1 MKNILV
7 LCIGNI
13 CRSPLAQVLLQRD
26 LPGRNINSAGL
37 SATTGAMAD
46 PLSIQIAKENGL
58 DLSGHRAQQV
68 TSIMCRQAELI
79 LVMEQSQKVQL
90 ESLNP
95 SVRGKVYLLGH
106 FGPFEI
112 ADPYRQNR
120 SAFDLAYQGISQ
132 GVADWLSRIRQLS

>member
-1 MKNILV
+1 
-7 LCIGNI
+7 
-13 CRSPLAQVLLQRD
+13 
-26 LPGRNINSAGL
+26 
-37 SATTGAMAD
+37 MAD